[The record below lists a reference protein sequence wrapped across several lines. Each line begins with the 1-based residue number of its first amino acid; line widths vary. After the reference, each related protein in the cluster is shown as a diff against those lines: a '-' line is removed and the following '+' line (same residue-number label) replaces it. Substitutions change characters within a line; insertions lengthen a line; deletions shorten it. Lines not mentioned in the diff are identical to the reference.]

1 MDMNRP
7 TRRTTTPRTCNEE
20 TKRTMEEAKRHVIDS
35 LESMR
40 GGRARNRPLTP
51 HHDLAARS
59 REDLEQEVIGLRT
72 ELKHVRA
79 ASALVD
85 HDMHRLEQ
93 KALEA
98 ISEAGRLRQKLD
110 KMNAHSTATPGSLQD
125 YIEEREDLLQRVD
138 AAEQERILLTSA
150 LQDSEREIARLA
162 KSLEQF
168 TRQYCQE

>member
-1 MDMNRP
+1 MDTNRP
-7 TRRTTTPRTCNEE
+7 TRRTTAES

-40 GGRARNRPLTP
+40 GSRVKSRPLTP
-51 HHDLAARS
+51 HHDLPARS
-59 REDLEQEVIGLRT
+59 REDLEREVVSLRS

-98 ISEAGRLRQKLD
+98 ISEAGRLRQQLD
-110 KMNAHSTATPGSLQD
+110 QASAHANATPGGLQE
-125 YIEEREDLLQRVD
+125 YIEEREELLHRVE
-138 AAEQERILLTSA
+138 AAEQERILLTNA

-168 TRQYCQE
+168 SRQYCGE